1 MEKEMVKK
9 LHDSNTNK
17 VIIGNMDTGKTGNV
31 LLPLVDY
38 ILEEKENI
46 LIIDSKEEYYKTY
59 IEQLK
64 ENKYEVIVLN
74 LRDSKKTNTWNPLE
88 YPYKLYKSGDKDLAI
103 DLLTKIGKIIF
114 NDDSTSDPFWSNSAT
129 DFFIGVV
136 LGLFEDAKVNE
147 INLNSVFGIFNS
159 DKKIKESYLINRY
172 FSLKDKNDPAYL
184 SASGTAFAPKETRA
198 SILSVAKQKLK
209 PYVFK
214 YSLTNMLAKS
224 NFDFEKLADKKTAI
238 FIITKDENT
247 DINLLAP
254 IFISNLY
261 TLILNKKQ
269 KIKYDFVLD
278 NFDTLVNVE
287 GLVDM
292 LSSSTYRN
300 INFYMGIRNYDN
312 FVNTYGKAVE
322 NILTVVSMESHSIKI
337 ESNVT
342 TTKTVKGSNILKKDL
357 YFTDAEYPKAPNNT
371 YKIFDLEK
379 FVTEKFIEQVDK
391 QIDNITKGASKGV
404 DKLGKKVNEL
414 TSDLGIDEV
423 IDKIDKKIAE
433 LSKGK
438 KD

>member
-1 MEKEMVKK
+1 MVKK

-17 VIIGNMDTGKTGNV
+17 VIIGNIDTGKTGNV

-38 ILEEKENI
+38 MIEEKENI

-64 ENKYEVIVLN
+64 KDKYEVIVLN
-74 LRDSKKTNTWNPLE
+74 LRDSKNSNTWNPLE

-114 NDDSTSDPFWSNSAT
+114 YDDSTSDPFWSNSAT
-129 DFFIGVV
+129 DFFVGVV

-147 INLNSVFGIFNS
+147 MNLNSVFSIFNS
-159 DKKIKESYLINRY
+159 DKKIKETYLINRY

-224 NFDFEKLADKKTAI
+224 NFDFEKLIDKKTAI

-247 DINLLAP
+247 DINLLASV
-254 IFISNLY
+254 FISNLY
-261 TLILNKKQ
+261 TLILDKKQ
-269 KIKYDFVLD
+269 KTKYNFILD
-278 NFDTLVNVE
+278 NFDTLINID
-287 GLVDM
+287 GLVEM

-300 INFYMGIRNYDN
+300 INFYMGVRNYDN
-312 FVNTYGKAVE
+312 FINTYGRAVE
-322 NILTVVSMESHSIKI
+322 NILTVINMESHSVKI
-337 ESNVT
+337 ENNGT
-342 TTKTVKGSNILKKDL
+342 ATKTVKGRNLLKKDL
-357 YFTDAEYPKAPNNT
+357 YFTDAEYPKAPNNN
-371 YKIFDLEK
+371 YKLFDLEK
-379 FVTEKFIEQVDK
+379 FVTDKFMEQVDK
-391 QIDNITKGASKGV
+391 QIENITKGV
-404 DKLGKKVNEL
+404 DKLGKKVNEI

-438 KD
+438 KTN

>member
-1 MEKEMVKK
+1 MVKK

-17 VIIGNMDTGKTGNV
+17 VIIGNIDTGKTGNV

-38 ILEEKENI
+38 MIEEKENI

-64 ENKYEVIVLN
+64 KDKYEVIVLN
-74 LRDSKKTNTWNPLE
+74 LRDSKNSNTWNPLE
-88 YPYKLYKSGDKDLAI
+88 YPYKIYKSGDKDLAI

-114 NDDSTSDPFWSNSAT
+114 YDDSTSDPFWSNSAT
-129 DFFIGVV
+129 DFFVGVV

-147 INLNSVFGIFNS
+147 MNLNSVFSIFNS
-159 DKKIKESYLINRY
+159 DKKIKETYLINRY

-224 NFDFEKLADKKTAI
+224 NFDFEKLIDKKTAI

-247 DINLLAP
+247 DINLLASV
-254 IFISNLY
+254 FISNLY
-261 TLILNKKQ
+261 TLILDKKQ
-269 KIKYDFVLD
+269 KTKYNFILD
-278 NFDTLVNVE
+278 NFDTLINID
-287 GLVDM
+287 GLVEM

-300 INFYMGIRNYDN
+300 INFYMGVRNYDN
-312 FVNTYGKAVE
+312 FINTYGRAVE
-322 NILTVVSMESHSIKI
+322 NILTVINMESHSVKI
-337 ESNVT
+337 ENNGT
-342 TTKTVKGSNILKKDL
+342 ATKTVKGRNLLKKDL
-357 YFTDAEYPKAPNNT
+357 YFTDAEYPKAPNNN
-371 YKIFDLEK
+371 YKLFDLEK
-379 FVTEKFIEQVDK
+379 FVTDKFMEQVDK
-391 QIDNITKGASKGV
+391 QIENITKGV
-404 DKLGKKVNEL
+404 DKLGKKVNEI

-438 KD
+438 KTN